1 MCICVF
7 VNPFHL
13 QLLTTGVST
22 SLDKQLVVEL
32 HQLVETLGLQIQ
44 IHQQE
49 PGMNVRIQEPV
60 QNMQIQEPGMNM
72 QIQDPDQGEHI
83 PDLRVQKEEL
93 GRSIKIQEPV
103 QLQQP
108 GQDVRQAG
116 LCMEKKQ
123 SDNLS
128 EQTNQQTGK
137 VKQEKMASLE
147 NVMAVENNLKEGKQ
161 LLKLKQG
168 VNVGIVSSQNDGSLD
183 VKREKPVEVKQLT
196 IKDDGAKYLLA

>member
-13 QLLTTGVST
+13 QLLTTGVAT

-49 PGMNVRIQEPV
+49 PGMNVRIQEP
-60 QNMQIQEPGMNM
+60 GLNM